1 MTTAPQPLAPQRPSV
16 RAALAPYLEFVR
28 VGFVN
33 ILAFRLRY
41 YTGILTY
48 LINVTVYY
56 FIWTAVFAQTGAAPG
71 LPASGQGQTQ
81 IAGYSLAQILGYVSV
96 GWILRSFYWNTIDQ
110 EMAYEVI
117 EGKIAMDL
125 IKPVSVQW
133 MWLARS
139 MGESGF
145 RLILLTAP
153 TAVVIWLLFPV
164 LPPASAAHVALFFA
178 AAAGS
183 FVLMGAINFL
193 IGTCAIPLKS
203 ILALIR
209 AKFWLIEILSGLLI
223 PLSFFPRPLQVISSW
238 LPFQHIAYT
247 PLQIYLGKLSAREA
261 AFQLLIQW
269 VWIAVLLWLGHLWW
283 RRATRKITIHGG

>member
-1 MTTAPQPLAPQRPSV
+1 MTTAPQALALERPYF
-16 RAALAPYLEFVR
+16 RAALAPYLEFIR

-56 FIWTAVFAQTGAAPG
+56 FIWTAVFAQ
-71 LPASGQGQTQ
+71 SGITPGQTQ
-81 IAGYSLAQILGYVSV
+81 IAGYNLAQILTYVSV

-125 IKPVSVQW
+125 IKPVSVQG
-133 MWLARS
+133 MWLMRS
-139 MGESGF
+139 MGESAF

-153 TAVVIWLLFPV
+153 TAFAIWLLFPV
-164 LPPASAAHVALFFA
+164 LPPASVAHFALFFA
-178 AAAGS
+178 AAVGS
-183 FVLMGAINFL
+183 FCLMGAINFM

-209 AKFWLIEILSGLLI
+209 AKYWLIEILSGLLI
-223 PLSFFPRPLQVISSW
+223 PLSFFPRPLQLVSSW
-238 LPFQHIAYT
+238 LPFEHIAYT
-247 PLQIYLGKLSAREA
+247 PLQIYLGKLPIRQA
-261 AFQLLIQW
+261 AILLAIQW
-269 VWIAVLLWLGHLWW
+269 AWVAILLWLGHLWW

>member
-1 MTTAPQPLAPQRPSV
+1 MTTAAHPLTARRGRLQASF
-16 RAALAPYLEFVR
+16 AKYAEFIR
-28 VGFVN
+28 IGFVN

-56 FIWTAVFAQTGAAPG
+56 FIWRAVFAPSSPLASNVARS
-71 LPASGQGQTQ
+71 ASGS
-81 IAGYSLAQILGYVSV
+81 IAGYDLAQILTYVNV
-96 GWILRSFYWNTIDQ
+96 GWIIRSFYWNTIDQ

-133 MWLARS
+133 VWLTRA

-153 TAVVIWLLFPV
+153 TAIVIALLFPV
-164 LPPASAAHVALFFA
+164 LPPASHLHFVLFLFA
-178 AAAGS
+178 ALGS
-183 FVLMGAINFL
+183 FLLMVAINFL

-209 AKFWLIEILSGLLI
+209 ANYWLIELLCG
-223 PLSFFPRPLQVISSW
+223 
-238 LPFQHIAYT
+238 
-247 PLQIYLGKLSAREA
+247 LQIP
-261 AFQLLIQW
+261 
-269 VWIAVLLWLGHLWW
+269 
-283 RRATRKITIHGG
+283 

>member
-1 MTTAPQPLAPQRPSV
+1 MTTAPHPLAARRGCLQASV
-16 RAALAPYLEFVR
+16 AKYAEFIR
-28 VGFVN
+28 IGFVN

-41 YTGILTY
+41 YTGIITY

-56 FIWTAVFAQTGAAPG
+56 FIWRAVFANAAG
-71 LPASGQGQTQ
+71 SLLGF
-81 IAGYSLAQILGYVSV
+81 SLAQMLTYVNV
-96 GWILRSFYWNTIDQ
+96 GWIIRSFYWNTIDQ

-133 MWLARS
+133 MWLTRA

-153 TAVVIWLLFPV
+153 TAIVIALLFPV
-164 LPPASAAHVALFFA
+164 LPPASHLHFALFLFA
-178 AAAGS
+178 ALGS
-183 FVLMGAINFL
+183 FLLMGAINFL

-209 AKFWLIEILSGLLI
+209 AKYWLIELLSGLLI
-223 PLSFFPRPLQVISSW
+223 PLSFFPRPFQVLSSW
-238 LPFQHIAYT
+238 LPFEHIAYT
-247 PLQIYLGKLSAREA
+247 PLQIYLGRLSLA
-261 AFQLLIQW
+261 ASLRRLALEYVW
-269 VWIAVLLWLGHLWW
+269 VAVLLLLGHLWW
-283 RRATRKITIHGG
+283 TRATRKITIHGG

>member
-1 MTTAPQPLAPQRPSV
+1 MTTAPQPLALEHPSL
-16 RAALAPYLEFVR
+16 RIALAPYLEFAR

-56 FIWTAVFAQTGAAPG
+56 FIWKAVFAQTGAVP
-71 LPASGQGQTQ
+71 GQTQ
-81 IAGYSLAQILGYVSV
+81 IAGYSLAQILSYVSV
-96 GWILRSFYWNTIDQ
+96 GWIIRSFYWNTIDQ

-139 MGESGF
+139 MGESAF

-153 TAVVIWLLFPV
+153 TALVIWLLFPV
-164 LPPASAAHVALFFA
+164 LPPASGVHFTLFFA
-178 AAAGS
+178 AAVGS
-183 FVLMGAINFL
+183 FLLMGAINFL

-209 AKFWLIEILSGLLI
+209 AKYWLIELLSGLLV
-223 PLSFFPRPLQVISSW
+223 PLSFFPRPLRVISSW
-238 LPFQHIAYT
+238 LPFEHIAYT
-247 PLQIYLGKLSAREA
+247 PLQIYLGKLSPREA
-261 AFQLLIQW
+261 ALLLLIQW
-269 VWIAVLLWLGHLWW
+269 AWVAILLWLGHLWW
-283 RRATRKITIHGG
+283 QRATRKITIHGG